1 VRCASGQHIYPAIAP
16 VSRYMS
22 ERYAEQQETAVDRLD
37 GSVAFSVLSKYPS
50 GTSNFTYGID
60 ADDSPSEKEATVQLL
75 VLLGHHI
82 RHLAGLLEVDESRV
96 IELAMEAIVGFEAD

>member
-1 VRCASGQHIYPAIAP
+1 
-16 VSRYMS
+16 MS
-22 ERYAEQQETAVDRLD
+22 ERYAEQRETAADRLD

-60 ADDSPSEKEATVQLL
+60 AEEYPSEKEATVQLL

-82 RHLAGLLEVDESRV
+82 RHLSGQLGVDESQV
-96 IELAMEAIVGFEAD
+96 IELALETSAGFESE